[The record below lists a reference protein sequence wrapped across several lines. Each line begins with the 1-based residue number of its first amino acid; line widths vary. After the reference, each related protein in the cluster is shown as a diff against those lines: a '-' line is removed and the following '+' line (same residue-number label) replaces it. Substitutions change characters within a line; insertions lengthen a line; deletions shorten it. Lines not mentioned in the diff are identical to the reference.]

1 MVFLTLEELSRT
13 FFNILNQSIRTPVYT
28 EGSTYYIS
36 DAFKGKGYTGIVYL
50 KNCDMTTTSLHTNLQ
65 YKFKKGSLVL
75 LPENSKYFSVFT
87 NITSNEATFYC
98 LNSHLY
104 TNDFK
109 KIIVEKDPMLI
120 FEKTPEDIINHI
132 EQKIPYN
139 ASPAYT
145 NAYYFTLWDLI
156 FKNMHLYASI
166 STVLKN
172 NDKTNDQL
180 AKELNVSVST
190 LTRMFKKYYNTTPAA
205 YVLSQKIS
213 TAKVRLSHTN
223 IAVSEIA
230 QDLGFNSPEHFSRIF
245 KKHVGV
251 SPIKYRKTHTI

>member
-1 MVFLTLEELSRT
+1 MS
-13 FFNILNQSIRTPVYT
+13 
-28 EGSTYYIS
+28 
-36 DAFKGKGYTGIVYL
+36 A
-50 KNCDMTTTSLHTNLQ
+50 
-65 YKFKKGSLVL
+65 
-75 LPENSKYFSVFT
+75 
-87 NITSNEATFYC
+87 
-98 LNSHLY
+98 
-104 TNDFK
+104 
-109 KIIVEKDPMLI
+109 
-120 FEKTPEDIINHI
+120 
-132 EQKIPYN
+132 
-139 ASPAYT
+139 
-145 NAYYFTLWDLI
+145 
-156 FKNMHLYASI
+156 
-166 STVLKN
+166 VLKN

-223 IAVSEIA
+223 ITVSEIA